1 MKLTSTFFLFLFLCL
16 NLSTAQ
22 AKLFKNSYVSF
33 ELPTNWKCKQEGFEH
48 TCINAF
54 SKKAKEAIIILTAKK
69 KGSQDTLENYQA
81 HLKTPR
87 NMTNFKGAKYS
98 SKAKAVRK
106 RKINGVDW
114 IDGIHLGS
122 EVESYYSRYLA
133 TVKGSIGIL
142 VTFSAH
148 KDHYTKYSND
158 FIAAI
163 KSLKITASDDI
174 LNGGL
179 SGKGKIRS
187 GKHDIFDMSDNM
199 PEGMYGEFSNDKNK
213 GFVGKLIG
221 MLGKRGLIGLM
232 LLLLAGIGFYIFQ
245 KSR

>member
-1 MKLTSTFFLFLFLCL
+1 MKFLAATLILFTAF
-16 NLSTAQ
+16 SGVSAQ

-69 KGSQDTLENYQA
+69 KGAQDTIENYEA
-81 HLKTPR
+81 HLKAER
-87 NMTNFKGAKYS
+87 SMTNFKGAKYS
-98 SKAKAVRK
+98 SKVKAVRK
-106 RKINGVDW
+106 RKINGTDW

-122 EVESYYSRYLA
+122 EVQSYYSRYLA

-158 FIAAI
+158 FIRAI
-163 KSLKITASDDI
+163 KSLKIIASDDI
-174 LNGGL
+174 LSGKL
-179 SGKGKIRS
+179 SGSGKIRS
-187 GKHDIFDMSDNM
+187 KKHDIFDMGDNM
-199 PEGMYGEFSNDKNK
+199 PEGMFGEFSDENK
-213 GFVGKLIG
+213 KSRGLIG
-221 MLGKRGLIGLM
+221 MLGKRGAVGLL
-232 LLLLAGIGFYIFQ
+232 LLLLAGVGLYIFQ